1 MIRTAIVEDDQL
13 YQKQLSSYITKYGEE
28 HDEKFDIAVFPDGY
42 DIVERYSGNYDIIFL
57 DIQMEHMDGMEA
69 ARKIRK
75 LDENVIL
82 IFITNMAQYA
92 IQGYEV
98 NALDYV
104 LKPISEFAFY
114 QELDKAVR
122 KLKGRNE
129 EYLTVAQEKALCA

>member
-1 MIRTAIVEDDQL
+1 
-13 YQKQLSSYITKYGEE
+13 
-28 HDEKFDIAVFPDGY
+28 
-42 DIVERYSGNYDIIFL
+42 
-57 DIQMEHMDGMEA
+57 MEHMDGMEA

-114 QELDKAVR
+114 MDERNFTTPGWVKTFIGVDVAIGVVLILIEVYTVYRFMKLRRKAADTAEV
-122 KLKGRNE
+122 
-129 EYLTVAQEKALCA
+129 EK